1 MPDLPLS
8 GADADPFDV
17 LADLLAAGHGDGLPV
32 VPPTAARLA
41 AMVDGV
47 GDPDAVL
54 GQVPP
59 LFGELTVRAVAW
71 YAVLAGC
78 RPAELPVVVAA
89 VRAALEPGF
98 NLLGIATTTGS
109 PAVAVLVHG
118 PVASSLGLTLAGG
131 LGPGSRAN
139 ACIGRAVALALAGI
153 GGARAG
159 LTDMATIGQPGKYTS
174 CTASAPGSPFPPPA
188 SGDAVTV
195 VGASGVVEV
204 LPASG
209 YRTPAEVLA
218 PAAAALAGV
227 ALAAGD
233 PGCFRYGDQFL
244 LLPPELAGFLDSHG
258 WSLPQVTE
266 FLFAEGN
273 ALLAVGA
280 ARVAGASP
288 VYAKGDLRV
297 AASADDVLVVVTGGP
312 GVKMALLPT
321 WMGGTRSVT
330 AAVRPL

>member
-1 MPDLPLS
+1 
-8 GADADPFDV
+8 
-17 LADLLAAGHGDGLPV
+17 
-32 VPPTAARLA
+32 
-41 AMVDGV
+41 
-47 GDPDAVL
+47 
-54 GQVPP
+54 
-59 LFGELTVRAVAW
+59 VAW

-89 VRAALEPGF
+89 VRAALEPAF

-118 PVASSLGLTLAGG
+118 CSSLGFTPAGG

-139 ACIGRAVALALAGI
+139 ACVGRAVSLALAGI
-153 GGARAG
+153 GGARGG
-159 LTDMATIGQPGKYTS
+159 LTDMATIGQPGKYTF
-174 CTASAPGSPFPPPA
+174 CTASAPGPFPPLA
-188 SGDAVTV
+188 DGDAVTV

-233 PGCFRYGDQFL
+233 PGCFRDGEQFL
-244 LLPPELAGFLDSHG
+244 LLPPEPAGFLDSHG
-258 WSLPQVTE
+258 WSLPHVTE

-273 ALLAVGA
+273 ALLAVAA
-280 ARVAGASP
+280 ARVAGVSP
-288 VYAKGDLRV
+288 AYAKGDLRV
-297 AASADDVLVVVTGGP
+297 AGSADDVRVVVTGGP

-330 AAVRPL
+330 AAVHPL